1 MNRQS
6 VVIVA
11 LVFALGAAVGYGW
24 FAATNAPGAMSEADV
39 RAIVNDELDQR
50 DTTVANATP
59 IDPDAIHPIIE
70 NYLLA
75 NPRILQQMSI
85 ALDAELRAEQRAQT
99 KVALASMNDAIYADP
114 ANIVIGNPDGDV
126 TLVEMFDYNCTYCR
140 QSVPDVMQL
149 LDEDPDLRVILKE
162 FPILSDGS
170 VDAARVGVLVAQA
183 DVDYL
188 NFYTSLFST
197 RGAVDREAALS
208 AASGLGLSRVNLELK
223 LGEPDVTDVIQR
235 NYALAQGLNITG
247 TPTFILGD
255 EIIRGAVGLEV
266 LRQKI
271 ANVRDC
277 GSTDCEG

>member
-6 VVIVA
+6 LIIIA
-11 LVFALGAAVGYGW
+11 LVFALGAAIGYGW
-24 FAATNAPGAMSEADV
+24 FVTTGEQAAISEADV
-39 RAIVNDELDQR
+39 RAIVNDVLDER
-50 DTTVANATP
+50 DTPLANATP

-85 ALDAELRAEQRAQT
+85 ALDAELRAEQRVQT
-99 KVALASMNDAIYADP
+99 KVALASLNDDIYSDP

-149 LDEDPDLRVILKE
+149 LAEDPELRVILKE
-162 FPILSDGS
+162 FPILSEGS
-170 VDAARVGVLVAQA
+170 VDAARVGVLVAEA
-183 DVDYL
+183 PVDYL
-188 NFYTSLFST
+188 QFHTSLFAT
-197 RGAVDREAALS
+197 RGTVDREAALT
-208 AASGLGLSRVNLELK
+208 AASDVGLSRVNLELE
-223 LGEPDVTDVIQR
+223 LGEPRITDVIQR

-255 EIIRGAVGLEV
+255 EIIRGAVGLDV
-266 LRQKI
+266 LRAKI
-271 ANVRDC
+271 ANVRAC

>member
-6 VVIVA
+6 VLIVA
-11 LVFALGAAVGYGW
+11 LVFALGAAIGYGW
-24 FAATNAPGAMSEADV
+24 FATTTTPSSISEADV
-39 RAIVNDELDQR
+39 RAIVNDVLDER
-50 DTTVANATP
+50 DTQVANATP
-59 IDPDAIHPIIE
+59 VDPDAIHPIIE

-75 NPRILQQMSI
+75 NPRILQQMSV
-85 ALDAELRAEQRAQT
+85 ALDAELRAEQRQQT
-99 KVALASMNDAIYADP
+99 KVALASLNDDIYSDP

-149 LDEDPDLRVILKE
+149 LDEDPGLRVILKE
-162 FPILSDGS
+162 FPILSEGS
-170 VDAARVGVLVAQA
+170 VEAARVGVLVAEK

-188 NFYTSLFST
+188 EFHTTLFAS
-197 RGAVDREAALS
+197 RGAVDREAALT
-208 AASGLGLSRVNLELK
+208 AAADLGLSRVSLELA
-223 LGEPDVTDVIQR
+223 LGEPRVTDVIQR
-235 NYALAQGLNITG
+235 NYTLAQGLNITG

-271 ANVRDC
+271 ANVRAC
-277 GSTDCEG
+277 GSTDCAG